1 MTIRE
6 MICPFYLIV
15 DRDFIVDTLL
25 NNKKSIY
32 NFNEEDKRIAE
43 IETECKVFYSYNKHI
58 SIWKISFYENN
69 SLAYVNPITE
79 VNSRL

>member
-1 MTIRE
+1 
-6 MICPFYLIV
+6 MICRKYLIV
-15 DRDFIVDTLL
+15 GRDFIIDTLL
-25 NNKKSIY
+25 NDKKSIY
-32 NFNEEDKRIAE
+32 NFTKEDRRIAE
-43 IETECKVFYSYNKHI
+43 IETDCKGFHSYNKHI

>member
-1 MTIRE
+1 
-6 MICPFYLIV
+6 MICPIYLIA
-15 DRDFIVDTLL
+15 DRDFIIDTLL

-32 NFNEEDKRIAE
+32 NFTKEDRRIAE
-43 IETECKVFYSYNKHI
+43 IETDCKGFHSYNKHI